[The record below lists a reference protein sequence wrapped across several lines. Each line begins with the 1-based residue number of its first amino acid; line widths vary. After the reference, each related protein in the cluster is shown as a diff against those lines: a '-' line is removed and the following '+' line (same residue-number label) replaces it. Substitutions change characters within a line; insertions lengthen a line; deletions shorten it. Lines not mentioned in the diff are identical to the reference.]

1 MGPRTAA
8 VFGALFVALVGCS
21 TPLSSPTN
29 VESASC
35 SLLADD
41 ANAFVLIRGNSAESE
56 CALMLS
62 DLASSTVHRWTVTAA
77 VAPPSSASAL
87 FCDQTDAAGNRI
99 TIWGDSMADYGRTIC
114 SEVQTGVFPA
124 LLPEAT
130 PTDAPAAC
138 TLTYVY
144 ESGTHRTQ
152 VIVRGPAA
160 MDECSNLASKLPQGP
175 WDVSATAYSAF
186 SVCSGQVGKWAI
198 EIDDSA
204 FNQPPAWTQQ
214 ICSELAGGSL
224 GK

>member
-41 ANAFVLIRGNSAESE
+41 ANAFVLIRGNSAQSE

-144 ESGTHRTQ
+144 ESEPTGPRMADCP
-152 VIVRGPAA
+152 GPAA

-175 WDVSATAYSAF
+175 GTCRRLGIAPSAC
-186 SVCSGQVGKWAI
+186 VPDK
-198 EIDDSA
+198 
-204 FNQPPAWTQQ
+204 
-214 ICSELAGGSL
+214 
-224 GK
+224 